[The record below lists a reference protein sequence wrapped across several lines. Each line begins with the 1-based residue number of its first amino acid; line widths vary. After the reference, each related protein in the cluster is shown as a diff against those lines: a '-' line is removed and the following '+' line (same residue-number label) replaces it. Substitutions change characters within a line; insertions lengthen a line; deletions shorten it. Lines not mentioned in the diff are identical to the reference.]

1 MLLLDFRLE
10 DEEYLECFM
19 QTNKT
24 NIKRCAIASYLNRN
38 KKALLNSAS
47 FLPAELVYHVQ

>member
-24 NIKRCAIASYLNRN
+24 NIKRCAIAS
-38 KKALLNSAS
+38 
-47 FLPAELVYHVQ
+47 

>member
-10 DEEYLECFM
+10 DEEYLEYFM

-24 NIKRCAIASYLNRN
+24 NIKRCAIASC
-38 KKALLNSAS
+38 
-47 FLPAELVYHVQ
+47 

>member
-24 NIKRCAIASYLNRN
+24 NIKRKSKQLWFKKN
-38 KKALLNSAS
+38 KSRIK
-47 FLPAELVYHVQ
+47 EKRI